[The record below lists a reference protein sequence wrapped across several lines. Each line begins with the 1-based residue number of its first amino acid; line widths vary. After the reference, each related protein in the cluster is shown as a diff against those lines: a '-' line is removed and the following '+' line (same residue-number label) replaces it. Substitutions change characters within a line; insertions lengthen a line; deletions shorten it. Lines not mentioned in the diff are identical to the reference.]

1 MCKVQL
7 SELADM
13 TSEERDSVY
22 ADIMC
27 TSARPEQRTALRPSF
42 QLVQYERVFHAS
54 ELLQAEGA
62 SSRIAAMESGEKSRI
77 PAHR

>member
-22 ADIMC
+22 ADIMR

-42 QLVQYERVFHAS
+42 QLVQYERVFHAF

-62 SSRIAAMESGEKSRI
+62 SIAAMESGEKSRI